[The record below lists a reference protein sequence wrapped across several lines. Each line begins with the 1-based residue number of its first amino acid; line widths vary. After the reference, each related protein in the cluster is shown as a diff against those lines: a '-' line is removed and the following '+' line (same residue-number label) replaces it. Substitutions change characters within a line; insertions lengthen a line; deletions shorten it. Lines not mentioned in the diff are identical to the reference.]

1 MNSTWHTFL
10 RDRHAIF
17 DNDRILHFGNIA
29 AERKSAQDEVIIA
42 DLSSL
47 GLIRFFGD
55 DAEDFLQKQLT
66 CDVRA
71 VNPKMAQYGAYCTAK
86 GRVYSTF
93 TLWQQDDSYM
103 MQLPANLITS
113 IQKRLSMY
121 VLRAKVQLTN
131 VSDEWVQIGL
141 AGVTAAAVVEK
152 ISNTQF
158 VYERALQIIVCD
170 NIRILCLSPHR
181 FVLISPLEKAPE
193 LWRCLS
199 EHAAEVGTNY
209 WEWLTIQDGIP
220 VILPE
225 TQELFIPQMIN
236 LDALGGV
243 SFKKGCYPGQEIV
256 ARTHYLG
263 QLKRRMILA
272 HIDTAESVK
281 PGDLLYSEDMTDQSS
296 GMIVNAV
303 SAPQGGVDVLAVI
316 QQDSMENYDIHLH
329 SLAGAA
335 LVMKPL
341 PYALHSSA

>member
-1 MNSTWHTFL
+1 MNLTWHTFL

-17 DNDRILHFGNIA
+17 DNDRILHFDNIA
-29 AERKSAQDEVIIA
+29 AERKSMQDEIIIT
-42 DLSSL
+42 DLSL
-47 GLIRFFGD
+47 FGLIQFFGD

-66 CDVRA
+66 CDVKE
-71 VNPKMAQYGAYCTAK
+71 VDPKMAQYGAYCTAK

-131 VSDEWVQIGL
+131 VSDDWVQIGL
-141 AGVTAAAVVEK
+141 AGVTAAAMVEK
-152 ISNTQF
+152 ISNKQF
-158 VYERALQIIVCD
+158 VYERSLQIIVCD
-170 NIRILCLSPHR
+170 NIRILCLSPQR
-181 FVLISPLEKAPE
+181 FVLIVSPENAPE
-193 LWRCLS
+193 LWIRLS

-281 PGDLLYSEDMTDQSS
+281 PGDLLYSEDLEDQSS

-316 QQDSMENYDIHLH
+316 QQSSMENYDLHLH
-329 SLAGAA
+329 SLAGST

-341 PYALHSSA
+341 PYALHSSV